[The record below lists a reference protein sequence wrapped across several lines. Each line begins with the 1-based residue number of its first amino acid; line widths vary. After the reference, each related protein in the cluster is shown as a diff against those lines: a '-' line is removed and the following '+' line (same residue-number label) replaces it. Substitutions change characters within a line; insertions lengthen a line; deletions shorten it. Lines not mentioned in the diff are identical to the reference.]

1 MLDITNHQKNANQT
15 IMRYHLTLNRMAVIK
30 KIRNG
35 KYWQCYE
42 EKELLCTVDGNV
54 GGIASMQ
61 KVGVSSES

>member
-30 KIRNG
+30 KIRND
-35 KYWQCYE
+35 KCWQGYE